1 MGAIQ
6 GLLSVTLEPLMKG
19 DWPKIWTPLLPFTD
33 AVWPTVYLQHFLF
46 IPLLFWLLVLLLSA
60 SNFKMNFAT
69 RICTITND
77 CSIWKGEIVMSKVNT
92 SCWFGGDFCLETHSW
107 SVAPTATY
115 CIVTLVRCTLALKSI
130 RMKSVDWFSEE
141 VHNSTLRIVILGIK
155 THCSAHC
162 SSWSCN
168 KFCPCP
174 KF

>member
-1 MGAIQ
+1 MNSI
-6 GLLSVTLEPLMKG
+6 
-19 DWPKIWTPLLPFTD
+19 TPLHRCCLTYSLFT
-33 AVWPTVYLQHFLF
+33 AFSVY

-60 SNFKMNFAT
+60 SNFKMSFAT